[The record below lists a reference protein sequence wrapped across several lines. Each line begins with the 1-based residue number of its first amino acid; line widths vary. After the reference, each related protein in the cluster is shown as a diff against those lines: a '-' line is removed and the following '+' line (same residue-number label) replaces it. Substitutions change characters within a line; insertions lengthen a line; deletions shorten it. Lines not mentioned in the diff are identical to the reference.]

1 MPQGVFVCGKGV
13 FEISHLLCYATF
25 IFYQGSI
32 YLRIVAGPAGVPIR
46 SHVCSLAALSLLMMF
61 AGATTPLGG
70 GGAAGAAGGDIA
82 FVLGVRGWGIPWSC
96 CWRGMCRWDMRV
108 GSKGGKREH

>member
-1 MPQGVFVCGKGV
+1 
-13 FEISHLLCYATF
+13 
-25 IFYQGSI
+25 
-32 YLRIVAGPAGVPIR
+32 
-46 SHVCSLAALSLLMMF
+46 MF

-108 GSKGGKREH
+108 GSKGGQQGTLRVRFIYQVPLRRSRWEEEDCILAVI